1 MDIRDYKTL
10 IYKEAKERTDE
21 EKRKDMLGG
30 AAVVGGGATAKHM
43 YDRGHLTGR
52 ESLYHNTDK
61 KNVNSILNKGLDA
74 SHSTDPNNITNTV
87 LGEIPMKDKAGKVYM
102 GRKKKVAD
110 GVGLGAAQR
119 EVLKEKPHLAMD
131 PLGATMEAA
140 KKSKETRQTLKA
152 KVPTWKMKEVD
163 NPELKGSKNWKDF
176 RKVLDEKSK
185 NDINWNIA
193 PDFAK
198 DMTAKQ
204 SFNHLGRKG
213 TATLEGNVG
222 SEFFKG
228 SKNFKKLDMSELK
241 DYVGHNKSRFAK
253 GVAGAAAGVGIAAL
267 GAKMLINNHKK
278 EKKAEEYREMIY
290 KVAYE
295 YMYEL

>member
-1 MDIRDYKTL
+1 L
-10 IYKEAKERTDE
+10 IYKQAKERTDE
-21 EKRKDMLGG
+21 EKRKDMIGG

-61 KNVNSILNKGLDA
+61 KNVDSILNKGLDA

-102 GRKKKVAD
+102 GRKKGVAD
-110 GVGLGAAQR
+110 GVGLGATYRQIAKDDPSGAMFNPQGTM
-119 EVLKEKPHLAMD
+119 LKARQKA
-131 PLGATMEAA
+131 
-140 KKSKETRQTLKA
+140 KETRQTMKA
-152 KVPTWKMKEVD
+152 KVPTWKMKEAD

-176 RKVLDEKSK
+176 RKILDEKSK
-185 NDINWNIA
+185 NDINWKAA

-198 DMTAKQ
+198 DITAKQ
-204 SFNHLGRKG
+204 SFNQLGRKG

-222 SEFFKG
+222 SEFFKD

-253 GVAGAAAGVGIAAL
+253 GVAGAAAGVGLAAI
-267 GAKMLINNHKK
+267 GAKTLIDNHKK
-278 EKKAEEYREMIY
+278 EKKAEEYKEMIY
-290 KVAYE
+290 KNAYE
-295 YMYEL
+295 YIKEGN